1 MKKLLTSCLLFSLS
15 TASFATVTVTEI
27 DCPEQF
33 EGKVRAIV
41 DDFGPEKVMSFRK
54 VVFDNLHTLK
64 GDVPEHV
71 SLDVL
76 KNGPFS
82 IKAGEEYRVQL
93 NEGKLCWIERL

>member
-1 MKKLLTSCLLFSLS
+1 MKKLLSIGLLSLF
-15 TASFATVTVTEI
+15 ASSVYSTVTISEI

-41 DDFGPEKVMSFRK
+41 QDFGPEKTMSFQK

-64 GDVPEHV
+64 GDVPKNV

-76 KNGPFS
+76 KNGPFA
-82 IKAGEEYRVQL
+82 IEAGEEYRVQL

>member
-1 MKKLLTSCLLFSLS
+1 MKKLLILGLLSLFSLS
-15 TASFATVTVTEI
+15 SLATVTIDHI

-41 DDFGPEKVMSFRK
+41 DDFGPEKVMSFQK

-64 GDVPEHV
+64 GEVPKHV

-76 KNGPFS
+76 KNGPFA
-82 IKAGEEYRVQL
+82 IEAGEEYRVQL

>member
-1 MKKLLTSCLLFSLS
+1 MKKLLTLSSLIFLSS
-15 TASFATVTVTEI
+15 TVFATVTISEI

-41 DDFGPEKVMSFRK
+41 QEFGPEKTMSFQK

-64 GDVPEHV
+64 GEVPKNV
-71 SLDVL
+71 SLDIL

-82 IKAGEEYRVQL
+82 IEAGEEYRVQL